1 MGEEEK
7 QAAAARGE
15 PIVVDAATAEPAEHP
30 LAPPRRSG
38 SFRGWLFLLAVAA
51 GVGGFYFW
59 LSAKSQPPDTVA
71 VVEPAPEMPSAP
83 ATASFHDCDDCPEM
97 SRVPAGTFLM
107 GSPASDP
114 QATPAEQPQH
124 PVTITAPFAVGRT
137 EVTFAQ
143 WLACV
148 ADGGCRGYRPPHEG
162 WGGGSRPVIN
172 VNWNDANAYISWL
185 AHKTGKPYR
194 LPTEA
199 EWEYATRAGTT
210 TRYWWGDEIGHDR
223 ANCKTCGSQWDEQQT
238 APTASF
244 AANAFG
250 LFDVAGNVWE
260 WVEDCWQDDYTRT
273 SPEGVPPSTRRG
285 CSKRTLRGGSW
296 DNSPEQLRSAA
307 RIWGRPDGRD
317 NSIGFRVALSL
328 PANAE

>member
-1 MGEEEK
+1 MPVGG
-7 QAAAARGE
+7 AR
-15 PIVVDAATAEPAEHP
+15 ASQ
-30 LAPPRRSG
+30 SG
-38 SFRGWLFLLAVAA
+38 SSFYYAFRLLPADRRRAITAFYAFCREVDNIVDEVSDVDVALSKLAYWRREIDNLYA
-51 GVGGFYFW
+51 G
-59 LSAKSQPPDTVA
+59 
-71 VVEPAPEMPSAP
+71 
-83 ATASFHDCDDCPEM
+83 
-97 SRVPAGTFLM
+97 
-107 GSPASDP
+107 
-114 QATPAEQPQH
+114 QPQH

-137 EVTFAQ
+137 EVTFAE

-172 VNWNDANAYISWL
+172 VNWNDANAYVDWL

-238 APTASF
+238 APTDSF